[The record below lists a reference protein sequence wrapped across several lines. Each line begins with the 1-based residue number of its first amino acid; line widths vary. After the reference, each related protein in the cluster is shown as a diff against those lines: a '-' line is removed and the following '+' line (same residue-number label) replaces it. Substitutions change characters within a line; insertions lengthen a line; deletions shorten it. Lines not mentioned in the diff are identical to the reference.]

1 MSRSSLLTYWTG
13 KHIERNPDNLNE
25 HTRTEY
31 LEILWSILDEG
42 IWMNKIQEEILGW
55 SDKGPDS
62 IISMEV
68 PMVCFTELRLS
79 QSLPHR
85 ARYGLLG
92 IVVDRQ
98 FVLKRHGAPVFYI
111 PSHADESIVGN
122 LFQTLDWIN
131 KQPNPKKT
139 GADQLLQNFFVP
151 ISYLKAMS
159 SPGSDDFQNL
169 DENEWRIVHTD
180 RLQQQGLFISTGKE
194 RPAYIIPLIPT
205 DLKMIVLPDSQVR
218 DRVIEDDRFVD
229 WFDHK
234 FPPLLTVGKIGE
246 F

>member
-131 KQPNPKKT
+131 KQPNPKKQVQINCFKT
-139 GADQLLQNFFVP
+139 SLCQSH
-151 ISYLKAMS
+151 ILK
-159 SPGSDDFQNL
+159 PCL
-169 DENEWRIVHTD
+169 
-180 RLQQQGLFISTGKE
+180 
-194 RPAYIIPLIPT
+194 
-205 DLKMIVLPDSQVR
+205 VLAATT
-218 DRVIEDDRFVD
+218 F
-229 WFDHK
+229 K
-234 FPPLLTVGKIGE
+234 TLTKTSGG
-246 F
+246 